1 MPIDQQKIAEQIA
14 QELCH
19 CLDFPRLINLAY
31 NDGARIFIE
40 LGAGSN
46 CARWVND
53 TLEGQ
58 PHAAYSINRK
68 GVDDHASILRLL
80 ARMVS
85 QHVPVNLQIL
95 YQD

>member
-1 MPIDQQKIAEQIA
+1 
-14 QELCH
+14 
-19 CLDFPRLINLAY
+19 LIQLAY

-53 TLEGQ
+53 TLQDQ

-68 GVDDHASILRLL
+68 GADDHYSILRLM

-85 QHVPVNLQIL
+85 QQVPVNLSVL
-95 YQD
+95 YKG